1 VCYHYT
7 NIAYNDTNILKKI
20 TMAYDR
26 IKIYQQALDL
36 IEKKKLFFIEDVVTL
51 LPISKPTFYEFFE
64 IDSNELNTIK
74 EGLDKNKIEVKN
86 GLRNKWYNGNN
97 PLTQMALYKLIG
109 TEEEYHRIA
118 STKTENKNINIEKPI
133 FGGIDLDVE
142 ENDSTT

>member
-1 VCYHYT
+1 M
-7 NIAYNDTNILKKI
+7 AYNRVKV
-20 TMAYDR
+20 YE
-26 IKIYQQALDL
+26 QALDL

-51 LPISKPTFYEFFE
+51 LPCNKTTFYDFFK

-74 EGLDKNKIEVKN
+74 EALDKNKIDVKN

-118 STKTENKNINIEKPI
+118 STKTENKNINIEKPL
-133 FGGIDLDVE
+133 FNGIDLNVK
-142 ENDSTT
+142 ENNSPREDSEPE

>member
-1 VCYHYT
+1 
-7 NIAYNDTNILKKI
+7 
-20 TMAYDR
+20 MYDR
-26 IKIYQQALDL
+26 KKIYQQALDL